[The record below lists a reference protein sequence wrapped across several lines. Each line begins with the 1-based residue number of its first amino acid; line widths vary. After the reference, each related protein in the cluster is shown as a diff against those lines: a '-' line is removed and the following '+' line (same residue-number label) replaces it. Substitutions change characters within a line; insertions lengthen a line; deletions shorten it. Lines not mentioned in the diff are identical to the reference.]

1 LFVYISRRLIQAFVI
16 LILVS
21 IIVFLLM
28 RLLPGDP
35 LLLYMVKN
43 ELNNLSP
50 AQIMQLKAEFG
61 LDKSLLLQY
70 FGWVGGIVRG
80 DFGDALFRPETVGKL
95 LLERL
100 PISLYLGA
108 LSLLLSSIVGVLAG
122 VISALR
128 RGSWLDT
135 QVTSIANFG
144 ISIPVFWLGFLMVY
158 IFSLSLGW
166 LPVQGYTSPFTDFW
180 LSTKQLIMPV
190 ICEAAVA
197 LAANTRQTR
206 SSILEVVQQDYV
218 RTAWSKGLN
227 EQTIVVKHIL
237 KNGLIPVI
245 TLIGIQVSHII
256 GGSVLIETVF
266 NIPGMGRLMVE
277 AVFNQDFPIVQGGVL
292 VIATMVILVN
302 LLVDISYG
310 WLDPRI
316 RYG

>member
-1 LFVYISRRLIQAFVI
+1 MFAYISRRLIQSFVI

-35 LLLYMVKN
+35 LLLYIVKN
-43 ELNNLSP
+43 ELNDLSP
-50 AQIMQLKAEFG
+50 AQIEQLRAEFG
-61 LDKSLLLQY
+61 LDKSLPLQY
-70 FGWVGGIVRG
+70 FDWVGGIVRG
-80 DFGDALFRPETVGKL
+80 NFGDALFRPETVGKL

-100 PISLYLGA
+100 PISLYLGV
-108 LSLLLSSIVGVLAG
+108 LSLLLSSIVGILAG
-122 VISALR
+122 LISALR

-144 ISIPVFWLGFLMVY
+144 ISIPVFWLGFLMIY
-158 IFSLSLGW
+158 IFSLTLGW
-166 LPVQGYTSPFTDFW
+166 LPVHGYTSPFTDFW

-190 ICEAAVA
+190 ICEATVA

-218 RTAWSKGLN
+218 RTAWSKGLS
-227 EQTIVVKHIL
+227 ERTIVVKHVL

-302 LLVDISYG
+302 LIVDISYG